1 LSTAIASATRQEGTS
16 LRRVKGG
23 GGMRLRLSMLLVV
36 LGSVVAAALVAG
48 LPWD

>member
-1 LSTAIASATRQEGTS
+1 
-16 LRRVKGG
+16 VKGG
-23 GGMRLRLSMLLVV
+23 GEMRLRLSMLLVV